1 VTTPPAPRPPDR
13 QTPCDPR
20 ATDRRAA
27 IIRARCALSIVH
39 AHYWR
44 ALARAQDSQETHARR
59 RALAEARR
67 LLRVAVALD
76 QQAKALD
83 RQRDP
88 AAARRPDRPD
98 APQPPNASAGGTPT
112 PLRAA

>member
-13 QTPCDPR
+13 QTPNDPR
-20 ATDRRAA
+20 ATDPRAA

-59 RALAEARR
+59 QELAEARR
-67 LLRVAVALD
+67 LLRLAVALD
-76 QQAKALD
+76 QQARSPD
-83 RQRDP
+83 REQEPP
-88 AAARRPDRPD
+88 AAGRPHRPD
-98 APQPPNASAGGTPT
+98 APQPPGGPTRGTPT